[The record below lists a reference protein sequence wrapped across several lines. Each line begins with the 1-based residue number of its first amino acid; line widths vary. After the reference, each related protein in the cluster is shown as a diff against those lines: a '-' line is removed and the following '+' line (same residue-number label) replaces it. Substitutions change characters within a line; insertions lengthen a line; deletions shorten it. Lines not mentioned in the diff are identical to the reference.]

1 MDNTTLPL
9 PPAQMRSDLES
20 EGANRFAFL
29 AELQPSLPIARE
41 LLLFAA
47 RGELTLR
54 IEIDPLEQA
63 FAADSEDS
71 ENDG

>member
-1 MDNTTLPL
+1 MGNTTHPL
-9 PPAQMRSDLES
+9 RPAQMRSNLES
-20 EGANRFAFL
+20 EDATRFAFL
-29 AELQPSLPIARE
+29 AQLQPSLPIARE

-54 IEIDPLEQA
+54 MEIDPHEHAL
-63 FAADSEDS
+63 AAHCEDS

>member
-1 MDNTTLPL
+1 
-9 PPAQMRSDLES
+9 MRSDLES
-20 EGANRFAFL
+20 EGASRFAFL
-29 AELQPSLPIARE
+29 AQLQPSLPIARE

-54 IEIDPLEQA
+54 IEIDPPEHA
-63 FAADSEDS
+63 FAADCEDS